1 MILKN
6 RQYIF
11 NKQIEY
17 IRMSPFTYKIHIPL
31 FLLLFGSSALF
42 SQDVVVT
49 VNATD
54 GKKIVSPYIYG
65 RNGSFSNSFGTVT
78 SSSDITLF
86 KEAGLRLARENG
98 GNNATKYNW
107 RKKISSHPDWYNNVY
122 DHDWDNLSNYIMT
135 NVPDMQVMWS
145 FQLIGKVASNKNNN
159 FNDWSYNM
167 SQWWSGCSQ
176 NLAGGGVVNTSGG
189 SIATVNGNPLLYT
202 MDWPADSTTEVLNH
216 WFGPKG
222 IRLNS
227 NNFRY
232 WNMDNEPEIW
242 SGTHDDVMPAQLAAT
257 AFMDKYFA
265 VAKKARALFPGIK
278 LCGPV
283 TANEWQWYKW
293 GSETLNINGKYYSW
307 LEYFIKR
314 VADEQKATGI
324 KLLDVLDIHWY
335 PGESTDV
342 DVLQLHRI
350 FYDKTY
356 DYPGANGLKSINGG
370 WDNTQT
376 REYIFQRI
384 NDWLTL
390 YFGANHGITIGLS
403 ESGINSSNANVNSVL
418 YASML
423 GTFASNGVELY
434 TPWTWKTGM
443 WETLHLFSRYAK
455 NQSVKTA
462 STLEN
467 MVSGHT
473 TLSDNADSMTVMLVN
488 RDLTSSHKV
497 TVNLS
502 GFSVANETY
511 NTLQL
516 AALPANETFVSH
528 ASNALKKNT
537 ITVSGNSFS
546 IVLPPVSTTAVI
558 LKVTASAVDSPHALS
573 KDVALFPNPVKDC
586 LSIAIG
592 SQTQALTEIAVYSQE
607 GKLVVTSQYD
617 YDGCAPMK
625 ININK
630 LDNGVYHL
638 KIKNTVFSGGGSF
651 CVLK

>member
-1 MILKN
+1 MN
-6 RQYIF
+6 
-11 NKQIEY
+11 
-17 IRMSPFTYKIHIPL
+17 PFTYKIYIPL
-31 FLLLFGSSALF
+31 FLLLFGSFALF

-49 VNATD
+49 VNATV
-54 GKKIVSPYIYG
+54 GKKTVSPYIYG

-122 DHDWDNLSNYIMT
+122 DHDWDNLSNYIIT

-467 MVSGHT
+467 MVSGYT

>member
-1 MILKN
+1 
-6 RQYIF
+6 
-11 NKQIEY
+11 
-17 IRMSPFTYKIHIPL
+17 MSPFTYKIHIPL

-467 MVSGHT
+467 MVSGYT

-558 LKVTASAVDSPHALS
+558 LKAAVSAVESSHTMS
-573 KDVALFPNPVKDC
+573 KDVALFPNPVKEC

-592 SQTQALTEIAVYSQE
+592 SQTRALTEIAVYSQE
-607 GKLVVTSQYD
+607 GKLVVTSQCD

>member
-1 MILKN
+1 
-6 RQYIF
+6 
-11 NKQIEY
+11 
-17 IRMSPFTYKIHIPL
+17 MSPFTYKIHIPL

-49 VNATD
+49 VNATIE
-54 GKKIVSPYIYG
+54 KKTVSPYIYG

-356 DYPGANGLKSINGG
+356 DYPGANGLKSINGE

-467 MVSGHT
+467 MVSGYT

-558 LKVTASAVDSPHALS
+558 LKATASAVDSPHALS

>member
-1 MILKN
+1 
-6 RQYIF
+6 
-11 NKQIEY
+11 
-17 IRMSPFTYKIHIPL
+17 MSPFTYKIHIPL

-467 MVSGHT
+467 MVSGYT

-558 LKVTASAVDSPHALS
+558 LKATASAVDSPHALS
-573 KDVALFPNPVKDC
+573 KDVALFPNPVKEC

-592 SQTQALTEIAVYSQE
+592 SQTRALTEIAVYSQE
-607 GKLVVTSQYD
+607 GKLVVTSQCD

>member
-1 MILKN
+1 
-6 RQYIF
+6 
-11 NKQIEY
+11 
-17 IRMSPFTYKIHIPL
+17 
-31 FLLLFGSSALF
+31 
-42 SQDVVVT
+42 
-49 VNATD
+49 
-54 GKKIVSPYIYG
+54 
-65 RNGSFSNSFGTVT
+65 
-78 SSSDITLF
+78 
-86 KEAGLRLARENG
+86 
-98 GNNATKYNW
+98 
-107 RKKISSHPDWYNNVY
+107 
-122 DHDWDNLSNYIMT
+122 
-135 NVPDMQVMWS
+135 
-145 FQLIGKVASNKNNN
+145 
-159 FNDWSYNM
+159 
-167 SQWWSGCSQ
+167 
-176 NLAGGGVVNTSGG
+176 
-189 SIATVNGNPLLYT
+189 
-202 MDWPADSTTEVLNH
+202 
-216 WFGPKG
+216 
-222 IRLNS
+222 
-227 NNFRY
+227 
-232 WNMDNEPEIW
+232 
-242 SGTHDDVMPAQLAAT
+242 
-257 AFMDKYFA
+257 
-265 VAKKARALFPGIK
+265 
-278 LCGPV
+278 
-283 TANEWQWYKW
+283 
-293 GSETLNINGKYYSW
+293 
-307 LEYFIKR
+307 
-314 VADEQKATGI
+314 
-324 KLLDVLDIHWY
+324 
-335 PGESTDV
+335 
-342 DVLQLHRI
+342 
-350 FYDKTY
+350 
-356 DYPGANGLKSINGG
+356 
-370 WDNTQT
+370 
-376 REYIFQRI
+376 
-384 NDWLTL
+384 
-390 YFGANHGITIGLS
+390 
-403 ESGINSSNANVNSVL
+403 
-418 YASML
+418 ML

-467 MVSGHT
+467 MVSGYT

-558 LKVTASAVDSPHALS
+558 LKATASAVDSPHALS

>member
-1 MILKN
+1 
-6 RQYIF
+6 
-11 NKQIEY
+11 
-17 IRMSPFTYKIHIPL
+17 MSPFTYKIHIPL

-573 KDVALFPNPVKDC
+573 KDVALFPNPVKEC

-592 SQTQALTEIAVYSQE
+592 SQTRALTEIAVYSQE
-607 GKLVVTSQYD
+607 GKLVVTSQCD